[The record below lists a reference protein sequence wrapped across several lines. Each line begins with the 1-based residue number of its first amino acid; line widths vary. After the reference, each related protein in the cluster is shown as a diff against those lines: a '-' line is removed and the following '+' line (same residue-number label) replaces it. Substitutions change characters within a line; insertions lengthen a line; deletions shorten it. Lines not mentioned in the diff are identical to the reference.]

1 MTLRQVADEAGVS
14 PGTASRALRG
24 HPQVSA
30 DCVATVRAA
39 AERLGYMPLRDRTKA
54 AKHQPLVDRVVEGLG
69 RRGAAHERTTAI
81 YCPADSIAALVY
93 RALATRGLVPGR
105 DIALVSCNHERALV
119 AGLWPTLATVDVRPQ
134 RIGRLAVEQL
144 ARLITGEFVEAEVQ
158 IGVEPVFVPGGS
170 IGRCRAK
177 PSRGPHKIK

>member
-1 MTLRQVADEAGVS
+1 M
-14 PGTASRALRG
+14 
-24 HPQVSA
+24 SA